1 MKINIFG
8 LGLLMSFFLIG
19 CSDNDDLIAP
29 SLSDENTQYE
39 LDLGQSVTLNP
50 NIENNEI
57 GLIEWFKNN
66 KLVSTESRYI
76 YNGDN
81 AGIDTLILNVENSA
95 GKQSLT
101 YVMQVFGE
109 YSEGVFIVGMS
120 SEAGNGTVG
129 FLNEGGF
136 TPSVFQTNNSGKS
149 LGDNLL
155 CGRFNNGRIYFVS
168 QEAPFVSVVDAQ
180 TMQLKEDVVTSEA
193 SAPGYIGLV
202 GTKQYIVNA
211 ERGERTLHPLTAGR
225 VGEAIGGIEDIPGIK
240 SSVRPVADKL
250 LVAAGKSLL
259 VVNNSDNKVDT
270 IASYNETVSGIVA
283 DDKGNI
289 WFGTSGRN
297 ETAKLRRLDDK
308 LKVVETVELEAGIK
322 LYRNGVLTSSGSK
335 YFYWME
341 PSTGNIH
348 RFNCEIKKQEL
359 FVSPMMYGLFF
370 TTAIK
375 EHPVTGDVYIAGA
388 ADFMNMDK
396 SKLIILN
403 SKAEKLKEYDSVGE
417 SVLDFVFSYKD
428 LYRIK

>member
-1 MKINIFG
+1 
-8 LGLLMSFFLIG
+8 MSFFLIG
-19 CSDNDDLIAP
+19 CSDSNDLIAP
-29 SLSDENTQYE
+29 TLSDENTQHE
-39 LDLGQSVTLNP
+39 IDLGQSVTLNP

-57 GLIEWFKNN
+57 GSIEWFKNN
-66 KLVSTESRYI
+66 QLVSTESSYT
-76 YNGDN
+76 YEGEN
-81 AGIDTLILNVENSA
+81 AGIDTLTLNVENGA

-101 YVMQVFGE
+101 YVVQVFGE
-109 YSEGVFIVGMS
+109 YSEGVYIVGMS

-129 FLNEGGF
+129 FLNEEGF
-136 TPSVFQTNNSGKS
+136 LPNVFQINNTGKA
-149 LGDNLL
+149 LGDNLFG
-155 CGRFNNGRIYFVS
+155 GRFNNGQISFVS

-180 TMQLKEDVVTSEA
+180 TMNLNEEVITSGA

-202 GTKQYIVNA
+202 GSKQYIVNA
-211 ERGERTLHPLTAGR
+211 DRGERTLHPLTAGAI
-225 VGEAIGGIEDIPGIK
+225 GEAIVGVEDIPGIK
-240 SSVRPVADKL
+240 SSVIPAGDKL
-250 LVAAGKSLL
+250 LVAAGKSL
-259 VVNNSDNKVDT
+259 VAVNSADNKVDT
-270 IASYNETVSGIVA
+270 IASYDETISGIVA

-308 LKVVETVELEAGIK
+308 LKVVETVELDEGIK

-348 RFNCEIKKQEL
+348 RFNCETKKQEL

-396 SKLIILN
+396 SKLIVLN
-403 SKAEKLKEYDSVGE
+403 SKAEKLKELDSVGE
-417 SVLDFVFSYKD
+417 SVLDFIFSYKD
-428 LYRIK
+428 LYRLK